1 MSVSRWASLDGTL
14 TDPTHE
20 QGVHMS
26 PHSKTRL
33 SHRTAAIALGLL
45 ATLALATPAFAR
57 PGGNEGGNSAAA
69 AACEDGGYA
78 DWTDAAGNAFPN
90 EGACVSYAAR
100 GGMLKAVEVNP
111 FSVSYRPS
119 GADGFVATITGSG
132 LAPFSGVDFI
142 LTWGGDPQ
150 FFDSIA
156 DASGEVTFDVS
167 GACTSAGSPLTAVGA
182 AGTPLGGEHTEY
194 PLPLP
199 DAICPPPG

>member
-1 MSVSRWASLDGTL
+1 MFPV
-14 TDPTHE
+14 
-20 QGVHMS
+20 
-26 PHSKTRL
+26 SKTPPSR
-33 SHRTAAIALGLL
+33 RTVAIALAML

-69 AACEDGGYA
+69 AACEDGGYT
-78 DWTDAAGNAFPN
+78 DWTDAEGNPFRN

-100 GGMLKAVEVNP
+100 GGMLTAVEVNP

-119 GADGFVATITGSG
+119 GANGFVATITGSG

-156 DASGEVTFDVS
+156 DASGEVMFDVS

-182 AGTPLGGEHTEY
+182 AGSLVGGEHTEY

-199 DAICPPPG
+199 DASICPPPG